1 MGEDRALINISI
13 SYHAVSPRL
22 KEKALQEYSGV
33 AEWSSDSQF
42 CRVTVDYARLQPSEA
57 SFSLDLAHQSAETVP
72 SFAMK
77 FGPNLLN
84 ATYPEFQYHG
94 EFSMV
99 LAGSCTV
106 PRLQKDQLRARNAPV
121 PDQ

>member
-1 MGEDRALINISI
+1 MATHCNFR
-13 SYHAVSPRL
+13 PF
-22 KEKALQEYSGV
+22 QEYSGI
-33 AEWSSDSQF
+33 AEQSNDSQF
-42 CRVTVDYARLQPSEA
+42 CRVTVDYARLQQSEE

-72 SFAMK
+72 SFAVK
-77 FGPNLLN
+77 FDTILLD
-84 ATYPEFQYHG
+84 ATYPEFRYHA

-106 PRLQKDQLRARNAPV
+106 PRLQKDPLRARNAPV